1 MLTPVG
7 SLLVVNAPTLEIS
20 TGLASPAYASV
31 KVETLNPLY
40 PPLQDWM
47 VMAFRDASRG
57 PAPTPP
63 PSLHRLAFESDNFRK
78 RSMLLG
84 L

>member
-31 KVETLNPLY
+31 RVENPRQKVLGHNFLGALHQP
-40 PPLQDWM
+40 
-47 VMAFRDASRG
+47 MA
-57 PAPTPP
+57 
-63 PSLHRLAFESDNFRK
+63 
-78 RSMLLG
+78 LLG
-84 L
+84 RHHMYQQQASITW

>member
-31 KVETLNPLY
+31 RVETLKTLNTLKTLKTLKTLNTLKTLKALKTLKTLNPK
-40 PPLQDWM
+40 P
-47 VMAFRDASRG
+47 
-57 PAPTPP
+57 
-63 PSLHRLAFESDNFRK
+63 
-78 RSMLLG
+78 
-84 L
+84 